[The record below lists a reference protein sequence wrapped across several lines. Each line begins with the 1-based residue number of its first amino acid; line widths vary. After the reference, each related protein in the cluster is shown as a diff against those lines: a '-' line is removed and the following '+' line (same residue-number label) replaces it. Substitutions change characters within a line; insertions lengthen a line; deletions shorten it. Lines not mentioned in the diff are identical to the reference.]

1 MPEDDR
7 TDTGPDATSAET
19 YEGLVAAADWHLT
32 SVIHAMAGEQATPR
46 ADQAS
51 AVRALVA
58 DRSRVLVVQATG
70 WGKSAVYWAATSA
83 IRSLGGGPTL
93 VVSPLLALMRD
104 QVQAAAGAGLQA
116 RTINST
122 NVDDWEP
129 IMASV
134 EDGTVDVL
142 LVSPERLA
150 NPTFARR
157 IGPVI
162 ERAGLI
168 VIDEAHCISDW
179 GFDFRPDYQ
188 RLSRV
193 LTASPTTPV
202 LATTATANQRVTDDV
217 AAQLGR
223 STVVLRGG
231 LARTSL
237 TLSVIG
243 GLGPLERF
251 AWVDGALGRLGGS
264 GIIYVPTVA
273 DTDRLA
279 GFLADQGHVV
289 AAYSGAL
296 DAAARERIEDDL
308 RANRLKAV
316 VATSALG
323 MGYDKPDL
331 GFCIHVGSPGSPVAY
346 YQQVGR
352 AGRAI
357 DRADA
362 VLLPSES
369 DERLWKFFATA
380 SIPDPKQME
389 SVLAVLVDRGAPMS
403 VTEIESATG
412 VRRGRVESLVK
423 IAAVD
428 GAVERVSAGWQATGV
443 LYTYDAEK
451 WDGIRAAREV
461 EEDLMRSYAGG
472 RGCLMEFLQRAL
484 DDPDPGPCGRC
495 SVCTGVLPAQGRD
508 IDFDAVR
515 AARVYL
521 RGADVVIEPRKLW
534 PKGIEGGPSG
544 RIAGAL
550 AGRALLYADAP
561 EWNEAAREVAGPD
574 GVLDDDVTDG
584 LVAVLGR
591 WRTQWAQRPV
601 AVVPMPSRRHPG
613 MVADLAQ
620 RIATVGK
627 LPLVDALV
635 AAGPP
640 PPQDVASLP
649 RVRALLDGLR
659 LRDDVVLPGG
669 GPVLLVDDAYRTGWT
684 MTVAASLLRRAG
696 AEDVLP
702 LVVHRLP

>member
-1 MPEDDR
+1 M
-7 TDTGPDATSAET
+7 SAET
-19 YEGLVAAADWHLT
+19 YEGLVAAADSHLT

-83 IRSLGGGPTL
+83 IRAQGGGPTL

-279 GFLADQGHVV
+279 GFLASQGHVV

-308 RANRLKAV
+308 RANRLQAV

-389 SVLAVLVDRGAPMS
+389 SVLAVLADRGAPMS

-428 GAVERVSAGWQATGV
+428 GAIERVSAGWQATGV
-443 LYTYDAEK
+443 PYVYDADK
-451 WDGIRAAREV
+451 WEGIRAAREV

-508 IDFDAVR
+508 IDLDAVR

-521 RGADVVIEPRKLW
+521 RGADVVIESRKLW
-534 PKGIEGGPSG
+534 PKGIDGGPSG
-544 RIAGAL
+544 RIVGAL
-550 AGRALLYADAP
+550 TGRALLYADAP
-561 EWNEAAREVAGPD
+561 EWSEAAREVAGPD
-574 GVLDDDVTDG
+574 GVLDDEVIEG
-584 LVAVLGR
+584 MVAVLGR

-620 RIATVGK
+620 RIAAVGK
-627 LPLVDALV
+627 LPLFDALV
-635 AAGPP
+635 AAGTP

-669 GPVLLVDDAYRTGWT
+669 GPVLLVDDTYRTGWT

-696 AEDVLP
+696 AEGVLP
-702 LVVHRLP
+702 LVVHQLP

>member
-1 MPEDDR
+1 
-7 TDTGPDATSAET
+7 
-19 YEGLVAAADWHLT
+19 
-32 SVIHAMAGEQATPR
+32 
-46 ADQAS
+46 
-51 AVRALVA
+51 
-58 DRSRVLVVQATG
+58 
-70 WGKSAVYWAATSA
+70 
-83 IRSLGGGPTL
+83 
-93 VVSPLLALMRD
+93 
-104 QVQAAAGAGLQA
+104 
-116 RTINST
+116 
-122 NVDDWEP
+122 
-129 IMASV
+129 MASV

-251 AWVDGALGRLGGS
+251 AWVDGALNQLAGS

-279 GFLADQGHVV
+279 GFLASQGHVV

-308 RANRLKAV
+308 RANRLQAV

-389 SVLAVLVDRGAPMS
+389 SVLAVLADRGAPMS

-443 LYTYDAEK
+443 PYVYDADK
-451 WDGIRAAREV
+451 WEGIRAAREV

-508 IDFDAVR
+508 IDLDAVR

-534 PKGIEGGPSG
+534 PKGIDGGPSG
-544 RIAGAL
+544 RIVGAL
-550 AGRALLYADAP
+550 TGRALLYADAP
-561 EWNEAAREVAGPD
+561 EWSEAAREVAGPD
-574 GVLDDDVTDG
+574 GVLDDEVIEG
-584 LVAVLGR
+584 MVAVLGR

-620 RIATVGK
+620 RIAAVGK
-627 LPLVDALV
+627 LPLFDALV
-635 AAGPP
+635 AAGTP

-669 GPVLLVDDAYRTGWT
+669 GPVLLVDDTYRTGWT
-684 MTVAASLLRRAG
+684 MTVAASLFRRAG
-696 AEDVLP
+696 AEGVLP
-702 LVVHRLP
+702 LVVHQLP

>member
-1 MPEDDR
+1 M
-7 TDTGPDATSAET
+7 SAET
-19 YEGLVAAADWHLT
+19 YEGLVAAADSHLT

-83 IRSLGGGPTL
+83 IRAQGGGPTL

-279 GFLADQGHVV
+279 GFLASQGHVV

-308 RANRLKAV
+308 RANRLQAV

-389 SVLAVLVDRGAPMS
+389 SVLAVLADRGAPMS

-428 GAVERVSAGWQATGV
+428 GAIERVSAGWQATGV
-443 LYTYDAEK
+443 PYVYDADK
-451 WDGIRAAREV
+451 WEGIRAAREV

-508 IDFDAVR
+508 IDLDAVR

-521 RGADVVIEPRKLW
+521 RGADVVIESRKLW
-534 PKGIEGGPSG
+534 PKGIDGGPSG
-544 RIAGAL
+544 RIVGAL
-550 AGRALLYADAP
+550 TGRALLYADAP
-561 EWNEAAREVAGPD
+561 EWSEAAREVAGPD
-574 GVLDDDVTDG
+574 GVLDDEVIEG
-584 LVAVLGR
+584 MVAVLGR

-620 RIATVGK
+620 RIAAVGK
-627 LPLVDALV
+627 LPLFDALV
-635 AAGPP
+635 AAGTP

>member
-1 MPEDDR
+1 M
-7 TDTGPDATSAET
+7 SAET
-19 YEGLVAAADWHLT
+19 HEGLVAAADSHLT

-83 IRSLGGGPTL
+83 IRALGGGPTL

-279 GFLADQGHVV
+279 GFLASQGHVV

-308 RANRLKAV
+308 RANRLQAV

-389 SVLAVLVDRGAPMS
+389 SVLAVLADRGAPMS

-428 GAVERVSAGWQATGV
+428 GAIERVSAGWQATGV
-443 LYTYDAEK
+443 PYVYDADK
-451 WDGIRAAREV
+451 WEGIRAAREV

-508 IDFDAVR
+508 IDLDAVR

-521 RGADVVIEPRKLW
+521 RGADVVIESRKLW
-534 PKGIEGGPSG
+534 PKGIDGGPSG
-544 RIAGAL
+544 RIVGAL
-550 AGRALLYADAP
+550 TGRALLYADAP
-561 EWNEAAREVAGPD
+561 EWSEAAREVAGPD
-574 GVLDDDVTDG
+574 GVLDDEVIEG
-584 LVAVLGR
+584 MVAVLGR

-620 RIATVGK
+620 RIAAVGK
-627 LPLVDALV
+627 LPLFDALV
-635 AAGPP
+635 AAGTP

-669 GPVLLVDDAYRTGWT
+669 GPVLLVDDTYRTGWT

-696 AEDVLP
+696 AEGVLP
-702 LVVHRLP
+702 LVVHQLP

>member
-7 TDTGPDATSAET
+7 TDRGPDTRSAET
-19 YEGLVAAADWHLT
+19 YEGLVAAADLHLT
-32 SVIHAMAGEQATPR
+32 SVIHAMAGEQAIPR

-58 DRSRVLVVQATG
+58 DQSRVLVVQATG

-83 IRSLGGGPTL
+83 IRALGGGPTL

-122 NVDDWEP
+122 NVDDWES

-217 AAQLGR
+217 AVQLGR

-237 TLSVIG
+237 ALSVIG

-279 GFLADQGHVV
+279 GFLASQGHVV

-308 RANRLKAV
+308 RANRLQAV

-389 SVLAVLVDRGAPMS
+389 SVLAVLADRGTPMS

-443 LYTYDAEK
+443 PYVYDADK

-472 RGCLMEFLQRAL
+472 RGCLMEFLQRVL

-508 IDFDAVR
+508 VDLDAVR
-515 AARVYL
+515 AARVDL

-534 PKGIEGGPSG
+534 PKGIVGGPSG
-544 RIAGAL
+544 RIVGAL
-550 AGRALLYADAP
+550 TGRALLYADAP
-561 EWNEAAREVAGPD
+561 EWSEAAREVAGPD
-574 GVLDDDVTDG
+574 GVLDDEVIEG
-584 LVAVLGR
+584 MVAVLGR

-601 AVVPMPSRRHPG
+601 AVVPMPSRRHPEI
-613 MVADLAQ
+613 VADLAQ
-620 RIATVGK
+620 RIAAVGK
-627 LPLVDALV
+627 LPLIDALV
-635 AAGPP
+635 AAGTP

-669 GPVLLVDDAYRTGWT
+669 GPVLLVDDTYRTGWT

-696 AEDVLP
+696 AEGVLP
-702 LVVHRLP
+702 LVVHQLP